1 MWPVAE
7 VCSRDA
13 RSSKATK
20 YHLEYKSRGLDPQTA
35 CWREGFM
42 QTQRW
47 MFATLAAAT
56 LLVSSPVLAQQE
68 VVTRYDAFVGYS
80 FLNSPHIN
88 LFENGFAMQVG
99 VRPKTWYSVGFDYTN
114 ALGDM
119 SITPTLL
126 PSSLQQQL
134 GGEFAKLAA
143 AGMIPAGYSLAV
155 PTHSTTQT
163 FAVGPQLAYRHF
175 SQVTLFLRP
184 VYAGA
189 IREVAT
195 PKPADPIAK
204 GIVSQL
210 VPSGNKTDW
219 AGFVGFGGGFDILFT
234 HHFGLRTQADLV
246 YDHLFNDLLRD
257 GRYTVRFSVGPA
269 FNFGRNIAH

>member
-1 MWPVAE
+1 
-7 VCSRDA
+7 
-13 RSSKATK
+13 
-20 YHLEYKSRGLDPQTA
+20 
-35 CWREGFM
+35 M
-42 QTQRW
+42 QVQRW
-47 MFATLAAAT
+47 FLALPAAT
-56 LLVSSPVLAQQE
+56 LLFAGSRLLAQQE

-99 VRPKTWYSVGFDYTN
+99 VRPKTWYSIGFDYTN
-114 ALGDM
+114 AAGDM
-119 SITPTLL
+119 SLVPTLL
-126 PSSLQQQL
+126 PSALQQQL
-134 GGEFAKLAA
+134 GGQLAQMEA
-143 AGMIPAGYSLAV
+143 AGMIPPGYNLVV
-155 PTHSTTQT
+155 PTHSKTQT

-195 PKPADPIAK
+195 PNPADPIAK
-204 GIVSQL
+204 GIVAQL
-210 VPSGNKTDW
+210 VPSGTKTDW

-246 YDHLFNDLLRD
+246 YDHLFNDLLKD

-269 FNFGRNIAH
+269 FNFGKNIVH